1 MRSAGFFKQ
10 TMNILITG
18 ATGFVGRHLTR
29 ELCTRGYHCRC
40 LVRNID
46 KAKELFKEYKD
57 IEFVIGDVTKPD
69 SLKNI
74 SDNIQVV
81 YHLAARGH
89 VTATSAKAYEE
100 FREINV
106 RGTENLIKHCSA
118 SKMKK
123 FFHFSST
130 AAMGLIKGVI
140 VDETIMPQPS
150 TPYQKSKLE
159 SEKIVEKYIEEIN
172 FPGVIYRPCMIYGV
186 EGFGEF
192 YKFTKLIKK
201 GLMPKIGF
209 KKKLT
214 PLINV
219 KDVVQACIKG
229 MANARIKEVYFI
241 CDSASY
247 PFDEICRLIAHAL
260 RTKRPFIYIP
270 EFLAICGATILENT
284 ARITNT
290 PPIVTTRNIQSTIA
304 DRIFSI
310 DKARKDFDYTPGEEL
325 KDGIKET
332 IEWYRNNGCI

>member
-1 MRSAGFFKQ
+1 
-10 TMNILITG
+10 
-18 ATGFVGRHLTR
+18 
-29 ELCTRGYHCRC
+29 
-40 LVRNID
+40 VRNID
-46 KAKELFKEYKD
+46 KANALFKDYKD
-57 IEFVIGDVTKPD
+57 IEFVIGDITKPD

-74 SDNIQVV
+74 SDNIHVV
-81 YHLAARGH
+81 YHLASLGH
-89 VTATSAKAYEE
+89 VTATSTKAYKE

-106 RGTENLIKHCSA
+106 RGIENLIKNCISH
-118 SKMKK
+118 KIKK

-130 AAMGLIKGVI
+130 AAMGLIKGII
-140 VDETIMPQPS
+140 VDETITPQPR

-159 SEKIVEKYIEEIN
+159 SERIVEKYIEAIN
-172 FPGVIYRPCMIYGV
+172 FPGVIYRPCMIYGI

-214 PLINV
+214 PLVHV

-229 MANARIKEVYFI
+229 MANARIKEAYFI
-241 CDSASY
+241 CDRASY

-260 RTKRPFIYIP
+260 SIKRPFIYIP
-270 EFLAICGATILENT
+270 EFLSICGAMILEN
-284 ARITNT
+284 AAHITKT

-310 DKARKDFDYTPGEEL
+310 DKARKDFDYKPREEP
-325 KDGIKET
+325 KDRIKET